1 MCEGLVRMVGH
12 VDEDGQFWIG
22 ERRVRPY
29 RLPVAKVAALLDK
42 LSVADLHRVDADLG
56 WTNGPNV
63 KNHDGTVS
71 TDSVGARGTGERSP
85 MPAEGVLR
93 IAVFGDS
100 FVFGDEVTT
109 DETWPARLEALL
121 EKGGQRAE
129 VLNFG
134 VNAYG
139 MDQAL
144 LRWEKEG
151 RRLAPAVVI
160 LGFQPENL
168 LRNLNVLRPLFF
180 MDTSVPYSKPRF
192 VLDGAGLRNVNHPT
206 VPAADLPAVL
216 AHPADSPLTEYDRF
230 LESGYRECWWH
241 RSRLAALM
249 AELLDGGG
257 EVPGFAI
264 SPEMNEVGLRIVR
277 EFARTA
283 RESGATFLVVHL
295 PRREELTDLQ
305 AGRMPWHEP
314 FLDELVAEV
323 EVVRPEKGF
332 GPLADGDFQPRGHYG
347 PRLHEKIAEALLEPV
362 RSASAAAN
370 PPFTQ

>member
-1 MCEGLVRMVGH
+1 MCEGLVRLVGH

-29 RLPVAKVAALLDK
+29 RLPTAKIAAFLDR
-42 LSVADLHRVDADLG
+42 LSVADLHRVDPDLG

-63 KNHDGTVS
+63 KNSDGTVS
-71 TDSVGARGTGERSP
+71 TDSVGARGSGERSP
-85 MPAEGVLR
+85 EPADGVLR

-100 FVFGDEVTT
+100 FTFGDEVATG
-109 DETWPARLEALL
+109 ETWAARLEDLL
-121 EKGGQRAE
+121 EKRGQPAE

-168 LRNLNVLRPLFF
+168 LRNLNVLRPLYF

-192 VLDGAGLRNVNHPT
+192 VLDGDGLRNVNHPT
-206 VPAADLPAVL
+206 VPAAELPALL
-216 AHPADSPLTEYDRF
+216 AHPSESPLAEHDRF
-230 LESGYRECWWH
+230 LGAGHREGWWQ
-241 RSRLAALM
+241 RSRLAALL
-249 AELLDGGG
+249 AELTGDGGG
-257 EVPGFAI
+257 VPGFSV

-283 RESGATFLVVHL
+283 HESGAGFLVVHL
-295 PRREELTDLQ
+295 PRREELADLE
-305 AGRMPWHEP
+305 AGRAPWHQP
-314 FLDELVAEV
+314 FLDALAAEIDL
-323 EVVRPEKGF
+323 VRPEKGF
-332 GPLADGDFQPRGHYG
+332 GPIEDGDLQPRGHYG
-347 PRLHEKIAEALLEPV
+347 PRLHAKVAEALLEPV
-362 RSASAAAN
+362 REAA
-370 PPFTQ
+370 PR